1 MATLYNVPVRK
12 EPKFYRDYFSSLEDQ
27 LDALRESSTVYVGN
41 LDFTTT
47 EERIFTTFSSCGP
60 VDRIIMGINRYT
72 LAPCGFCFVMCDFHV
87 FFEIVDFTHMKRLK
101 ML

>member
-27 LDALRESSTVYVGN
+27 LDALKESSTVYVGN

-72 LAPCGFCFVMCDFHV
+72 LAPCGFCFVMCNFHV